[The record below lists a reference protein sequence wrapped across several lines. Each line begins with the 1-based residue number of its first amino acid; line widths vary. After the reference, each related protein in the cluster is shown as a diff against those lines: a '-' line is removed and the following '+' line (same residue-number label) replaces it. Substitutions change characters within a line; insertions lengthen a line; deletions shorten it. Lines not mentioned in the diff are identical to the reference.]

1 MSVLLIGCGYW
12 GANWAKALAGL
23 GELGAICEASPEIQ
37 QTLKT
42 GYPQV
47 PLFTDLADA
56 LRYPGL
62 EAAVV
67 ATPVMTHMEVARQC
81 LLAGKHVLVEK
92 PLALDPEEAEFLAK
106 LAEGGGLI
114 LAVGH
119 LLLYHPALI
128 QLKALMD
135 AGALG
140 EILSVQCTRV
150 NLGKIRNEENVWWSL
165 APHDLSIISLLLG
178 ESTDDEPL
186 TLQSV
191 SGLSLLKRPGLED
204 SVQAHLL
211 SASGKSASVQVS
223 WLAPVKKHETLVIG
237 SQAMAIFDDALP
249 AGQKLQILEYDL
261 SQDGQR
267 VQHIQRGESR
277 FVDYESFMT
286 QPNEDLLTTQA
297 KAFLQAI
304 RGQRHALPND
314 SQNGVQVVRLLW
326 EVQQKINSSQPV
338 MAI

>member
-23 GELGAICEASPEIQ
+23 GELGAICEASPEIRQ
-37 QTLKT
+37 VLKAS
-42 GYPQV
+42 YPQV
-47 PLFTDLADA
+47 PLFSDLADA
-56 LRYPGL
+56 LRNPDL

-67 ATPVMTHMEVARQC
+67 ATPVITHMEVARQC

-135 AGALG
+135 AGELG
-140 EILSVQCTRV
+140 EILSVQCTRI

-165 APHDLSIISLLLG
+165 APHDLSIISMLL
-178 ESTDDEPL
+178 DEPL

-191 SGLSLLKRPGLED
+191 SGLSLLKRSGLED
-204 SVQAHLL
+204 SVQAQLL
-211 SASGKSASVQVS
+211 SASGISASVQVS

-237 SQAMAIFDDALP
+237 SEAMAIFDDAVP
-249 AGQKLQILEYDL
+249 AGQKLQILGYEL
-261 SQDGQR
+261 SREGKR
-267 VQHIQRGESR
+267 VQHIERGESR
-277 FVDYESFMT
+277 FIDYESLMT
-286 QPNEDLLTTQA
+286 QPSEDLLTTQA
-297 KAFLQAI
+297 KAFLAAM
-304 RGQRHALPND
+304 RGQRSSLPND
-314 SQNGVQVVRLLW
+314 SQNGAQVVRLLW
-326 EVQQKINSSQPV
+326 EVQQKINSTQPV
-338 MAI
+338 MTM

>member
-1 MSVLLIGCGYW
+1 
-12 GANWAKALAGL
+12 
-23 GELGAICEASPEIQ
+23 
-37 QTLKT
+37 
-42 GYPQV
+42 
-47 PLFTDLADA
+47 
-56 LRYPGL
+56 
-62 EAAVV
+62 
-67 ATPVMTHMEVARQC
+67 
-81 LLAGKHVLVEK
+81 
-92 PLALDPEEAEFLAK
+92 LDPEEAEFLAK

-135 AGALG
+135 AGELG

-165 APHDLSIISLLLG
+165 APHDLSIISMLLG

-249 AGQKLQILEYDL
+249 AGQKLQILDYEL
-261 SQDGQR
+261 CRDGQR